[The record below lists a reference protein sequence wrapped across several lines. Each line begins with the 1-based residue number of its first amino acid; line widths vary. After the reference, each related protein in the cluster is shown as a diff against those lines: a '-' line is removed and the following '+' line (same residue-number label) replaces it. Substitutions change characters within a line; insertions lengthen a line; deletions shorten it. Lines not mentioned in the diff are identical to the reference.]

1 MSTTLT
7 AGQHALLE
15 TELRLAR
22 QHLEQALAAQLD
34 GQGRVAHAA
43 ELLADGPREGREH
56 EADREVDQTRGD
68 RLLQELAEVDDA
80 LVRLRQ
86 PGYGRCIDCAAA
98 IPFDRLQHQPQALRC
113 LDCQTAA
120 EAAR

>member
-7 AGQHALLE
+7 PGQHALLE
-15 TELRLAR
+15 SELRLAR
-22 QHLEQALAAQLD
+22 QRLQVALQAQREGSDRL
-34 GQGRVAHAA
+34 AHAA
-43 ELLADGPREGREH
+43 ALVEGDPHELREH
-56 EADREVDQTRGD
+56 EAERELDQARDGH
-68 RLLQELAEVDDA
+68 LLAELHEIDDA
-80 LVRLRQ
+80 LMRLKL

-113 LDCQTAA
+113 LDCQAAA